1 MSKAKIL
8 QLMENGQKCYPKT
21 HVDAIDGFN
30 LMLEGLYPVGSVY
43 LSVSLVD
50 PSTIFGGTW
59 EKMPEGMIWST
70 DDQEAGQVIE
80 EQPFVLSKKNL
91 PEHTHVFNMDSAP
104 YGASFIGQYSVGEN
118 RLRIDNTVPDVDALK
133 FTTDNGETGGVSF
146 GGRSEETE
154 IMSYPERFTVHAWY
168 RIA

>member
-21 HVDAIDGFN
+21 HVEAIDGFN

-80 EQPFVLSKKNL
+80 EQPFELTEKNL
-91 PEHTHVFNMDSAP
+91 PKHRHAFDENKAP
-104 YGASFIGQYSVGEN
+104 YGAGFLGNYNFSDERILTDSNAQDSKSV
-118 RLRIDNTVPDVDALK
+118 K
-133 FTTDNGETGGVSF
+133 FVSSGSTGYNQNS
-146 GGRSEETE
+146 SNEKTE